1 MKFYKK
7 YKDFIPNSFCLRLEN
22 KKRKNESIIIS
33 MFLVI
38 NLLLLPI
45 NLKNV
50 NILNEKEV
58 KYNDDVSYSDKGS
71 FEIESI
77 SYVLDKLLIDEFEE
91 VYINNNCGEIL
102 ISRLNNMDRIE
113 KDNIFELN
121 EVSLVG
127 DGKYKTGV
135 SINEH

>member
-7 YKDFIPNSFCLRLEN
+7 YKDFIPNSFYLRLEK
-22 KKRKNESIIIS
+22 KKRKNENIIIS

-38 NLLLLPI
+38 NLLLLPV
-45 NLKNV
+45 NLKSL
-50 NILNEKEV
+50 NILNKKEV

-71 FEIESI
+71 FEIEVI

-102 ISRLNNMDRIE
+102 ISSLNNTDRIE
-113 KDNIFELN
+113 EDNIFEVN

-127 DGKYKTGV
+127 DDKYKIGL

>member
-1 MKFYKK
+1 
-7 YKDFIPNSFCLRLEN
+7 
-22 KKRKNESIIIS
+22 

>member
-7 YKDFIPNSFCLRLEN
+7 YKDFIPNSFYLRLEK
-22 KKRKNESIIIS
+22 KKRKNENIIIS

-38 NLLLLPI
+38 NLLLLPV
-45 NLKNV
+45 NLKSL
-50 NILNEKEV
+50 NILNKKEV

-71 FEIESI
+71 FEIEVI
-77 SYVLDKLLIDEFEE
+77 SYVLDKLLIDESEE

-102 ISRLNNMDRIE
+102 ISSLNNTDRIE
-113 KDNIFELN
+113 EDNIFEVN

-127 DGKYKTGV
+127 DDKYKIGV

>member
-7 YKDFIPNSFCLRLEN
+7 YKDFIPNSFYLRLEK
-22 KKRKNESIIIS
+22 KKRKNENIIIS

-38 NLLLLPI
+38 NILLLPV
-45 NLKNV
+45 NLKSL
-50 NILNEKEV
+50 NILNKKEV

-71 FEIESI
+71 FEIEVI

-102 ISRLNNMDRIE
+102 ISSLNNTDRIE
-113 KDNIFELN
+113 EDNIFEVN

-127 DGKYKTGV
+127 DDKYKIGV

>member
-7 YKDFIPNSFCLRLEN
+7 YKDFIPNSFYLRLEK
-22 KKRKNESIIIS
+22 KKRKNENIIIS

-38 NLLLLPI
+38 NLLLLPV
-45 NLKNV
+45 NLKSL
-50 NILNEKEV
+50 NILNKKEV

-71 FEIESI
+71 FEIEVI

-102 ISRLNNMDRIE
+102 ISSLNNTDRIE
-113 KDNIFELN
+113 EDNIFEGN

-127 DGKYKTGV
+127 DDKYKIGV

>member
-7 YKDFIPNSFCLRLEN
+7 YKDFIPNSFYLRLEK
-22 KKRKNESIIIS
+22 KKRKNENIIIS

-38 NLLLLPI
+38 NLLLLPV
-45 NLKNV
+45 NLKSL
-50 NILNEKEV
+50 NILNKKEV

-71 FEIESI
+71 FEIEVI
-77 SYVLDKLLIDEFEE
+77 SYILDKLLIDEFEE

-102 ISRLNNMDRIE
+102 ISSLNNTDRIE
-113 KDNIFELN
+113 EDNIFEVN

-127 DGKYKTGV
+127 DDKYKIGV

>member
-7 YKDFIPNSFCLRLEN
+7 YKDFIPNSFYLRLEK
-22 KKRKNESIIIS
+22 KKRKNENIIIS

-38 NLLLLPI
+38 NLLLLPV
-45 NLKNV
+45 NLKSL
-50 NILNEKEV
+50 NILNKKEV

-71 FEIESI
+71 FEIEVI

-102 ISRLNNMDRIE
+102 ISSLNNTDRIE
-113 KDNIFELN
+113 EDNIFEVN

-127 DGKYKTGV
+127 DDKYKIGV